1 MNYSLKVPAFV
12 TAVAVSA
19 AIVAPLSTSAAD
31 NGSVGF
37 LISDYTTSARWQ
49 SDKKYFIEA
58 LAKTSP
64 SVNVVVDDA
73 KTDQTRQQNQA
84 LSLLTSGAKVLLDVP
99 VDSTQAA
106 SIVRAAHANSP
117 RVPVIA
123 YDRLIKDADVDAYVT
138 FDPISVGRQ
147 QAQYIVDHLKT
158 GNIVS
163 IAGAETDNNGVL
175 FHKGAMDVL
184 MPLVKSGRYKLVYD
198 KFTPNWDSNAGQ
210 AEMAS
215 ALNNEQ
221 NKVDAVLVANDGLAG
236 GVIAAL
242 KAQHLDGK
250 VIVTGQDA
258 TVAGLQNIL
267 TGQQSMTIYKPI
279 RKLAE
284 AAATMTD
291 AFLKGQ
297 KPKTNTTMNNGKS
310 DIPTTLLPV
319 VTVTKANIKST
330 VVADGFATKAELCNG
345 LPAAACAGL

>member
-12 TAVAVSA
+12 TAVAVSV
-19 AIVAPLSTSAAD
+19 AIVAPVATTAAD

-73 KTDQTRQQNQA
+73 KTDQTRQENQA
-84 LSLLTSGAKVLLDVP
+84 KSLLTSGAKVLLDVP
-99 VDSTQAA
+99 VDSAQAA
-106 SIVRAAHANSP
+106 AIVRDAHANSP

-147 QAQYIVDHLKT
+147 QAQYLVDHVKS

-215 ALNNEQ
+215 ALNAQQ
-221 NKVDAVLVANDGLAG
+221 NKIDGVLVANDGLAG

-250 VIVTGQDA
+250 VVVTGQDA

-267 TGQQSMTIYKPI
+267 LGQQSMTIYKPI

-284 AAATMTD
+284 AAAVMTD

-297 KPKTNTTMNNGKS
+297 KPKTNTTMNNGKL
-310 DIPTTLLPV
+310 DVPTTLLPV

-330 VVADGFATKAELCNG
+330 VIADGFATKAELCNG
-345 LPAAACAGL
+345 LPAQACAGL